1 LTRGPQT
8 GKLPVAGSTGRI
20 KPVDTG
26 VNIRRHATTLLSRSR
41 EKSREVRPEKECSSL
56 QSDRTLTCADCGQ
69 EFVFT
74 ASEQQFYTD
83 RGFSDPRRC
92 RNCRAQRKAS
102 MGSDSSGGGYSAGG
116 GGGYSAGGAG
126 GFRERRPREM
136 FDATCS
142 NCGKT
147 AQVPFRPTSGKPVYC
162 DDCFSR
168 RRA

>member
-1 LTRGPQT
+1 LQT
-8 GKLPVAGSTGRI
+8 
-20 KPVDTG
+20 
-26 VNIRRHATTLLSRSR
+26 
-41 EKSREVRPEKECSSL
+41 
-56 QSDRTLTCADCGQ
+56 DRTLTCADCGQ

-92 RNCRAQRKAS
+92 RNCRAARKAS
-102 MGSDSSGGGYSAGG
+102 MGSGDSSMG
-116 GGGYSAGGAG
+116 GGGYSSGGSG
-126 GFRERRPREM
+126 GYRERRPREM
-136 FDATCS
+136 FEATCS

-147 AQVPFRPTSGKPVYC
+147 AMVPFRPTSGKPVYC

>member
-1 LTRGPQT
+1 MQT
-8 GKLPVAGSTGRI
+8 
-20 KPVDTG
+20 
-26 VNIRRHATTLLSRSR
+26 
-41 EKSREVRPEKECSSL
+41 
-56 QSDRTLTCADCGQ
+56 DRTLTCADCGQ

-92 RNCRAQRKAS
+92 GNCRAARKAQ
-102 MGSDSSGGGYSAGG
+102 MGSGDSMGG
-116 GGGYSAGGAG
+116 GGGYSSGGAG
-126 GFRERRPREM
+126 GYRERRPREM
-136 FDATCS
+136 FEATCS

-147 AQVPFRPTSGKPVYC
+147 AMVPFRPTSGKPVYC

>member
-1 LTRGPQT
+1 MN
-8 GKLPVAGSTGRI
+8 A
-20 KPVDTG
+20 
-26 VNIRRHATTLLSRSR
+26 
-41 EKSREVRPEKECSSL
+41 
-56 QSDRTLTCADCGQ
+56 DRTLTCADCGQ

-74 ASEQQFYTD
+74 ASEQQFYSD

-92 RNCRAQRKAS
+92 RSCRAARKAQMGGSESSS
-102 MGSDSSGGGYSAGG
+102 MGG
-116 GGGYSAGGAG
+116 GGGYGGGG

-136 FDATCS
+136 FEATCS

-147 AQVPFRPTSGKPVYC
+147 AMVPFRPTSGKPVYC

>member
-1 LTRGPQT
+1 MN
-8 GKLPVAGSTGRI
+8 V
-20 KPVDTG
+20 
-26 VNIRRHATTLLSRSR
+26 
-41 EKSREVRPEKECSSL
+41 
-56 QSDRTLTCADCGQ
+56 DRTLTCADCGQ

-74 ASEQQFYTD
+74 ASEQQFYQE

-92 RNCRAQRKAS
+92 RSCRAARKAS
-102 MGSDSSGGGYSAGG
+102 MGSGDSMGGGGGGGGYSAGG
-116 GGGYSAGGAG
+116 GGG

-136 FDATCS
+136 FEATCS

-147 AQVPFRPTSGKPVYC
+147 AMVPFRPTSGKPVYC

>member
-1 LTRGPQT
+1 MN
-8 GKLPVAGSTGRI
+8 V
-20 KPVDTG
+20 
-26 VNIRRHATTLLSRSR
+26 
-41 EKSREVRPEKECSSL
+41 
-56 QSDRTLTCADCGQ
+56 DRTLTCADCGQ

-74 ASEQQFYTD
+74 SSEQQFYQE

-92 RNCRAQRKAS
+92 RSCRAARKAS
-102 MGSDSSGGGYSAGG
+102 MGSGDSSMGGGGGYSAGG
-116 GGGYSAGGAG
+116 GGG

-136 FDATCS
+136 FEATCS

-147 AQVPFRPTSGKPVYC
+147 AMVPFRPTSGKPVYC

>member
-1 LTRGPQT
+1 MD
-8 GKLPVAGSTGRI
+8 V
-20 KPVDTG
+20 
-26 VNIRRHATTLLSRSR
+26 
-41 EKSREVRPEKECSSL
+41 
-56 QSDRTLTCADCGQ
+56 DRTLTCADCGQ

-74 ASEQQFYTD
+74 ASEQQFYQE

-92 RNCRAQRKAS
+92 RSCRAARKAS
-102 MGSDSSGGGYSAGG
+102 MGSGDSSMGGGGGGYSAGG
-116 GGGYSAGGAG
+116 GGGG

-136 FDATCS
+136 FEATCS

-147 AQVPFRPTSGKPVYC
+147 AMVPFRPTSGKPVYC

>member
-1 LTRGPQT
+1 
-8 GKLPVAGSTGRI
+8 
-20 KPVDTG
+20 
-26 VNIRRHATTLLSRSR
+26 
-41 EKSREVRPEKECSSL
+41 L
-56 QSDRTLTCADCGQ
+56 QADRTLTCADCGQ

-74 ASEQQFYTD
+74 ASEQQFYQE

-92 RNCRAQRKAS
+92 RSCRAARKAS
-102 MGSDSSGGGYSAGG
+102 MGSGDSMGGG
-116 GGGYSAGGAG
+116 GGGYSAGGGG

-147 AQVPFRPTSGKPVYC
+147 AQVPFRPTSGKPVFC
-162 DDCFSR
+162 DDCFQR

>member
-1 LTRGPQT
+1 MN
-8 GKLPVAGSTGRI
+8 A
-20 KPVDTG
+20 
-26 VNIRRHATTLLSRSR
+26 
-41 EKSREVRPEKECSSL
+41 
-56 QSDRTLTCADCGQ
+56 DRTLTCADCGQ

-74 ASEQQFYTD
+74 ASEQQFYSD

-92 RNCRAQRKAS
+92 RSCRAARKAQMGGNESSS
-102 MGSDSSGGGYSAGG
+102 MG
-116 GGGYSAGGAG
+116 GGGYSGGAG

-136 FDATCS
+136 FEATCS

-147 AQVPFRPTSGKPVYC
+147 AMVPFRPTSGKPVFC

>member
-1 LTRGPQT
+1 MN
-8 GKLPVAGSTGRI
+8 A
-20 KPVDTG
+20 
-26 VNIRRHATTLLSRSR
+26 
-41 EKSREVRPEKECSSL
+41 
-56 QSDRTLTCADCGQ
+56 DRTLTCADCGQ

-92 RNCRAQRKAS
+92 RSCRAARKAQMGGSESSS
-102 MGSDSSGGGYSAGG
+102 MGGGYGGAGG
-116 GGGYSAGGAG
+116 G

-136 FDATCS
+136 FEATCS

-147 AQVPFRPTSGKPVYC
+147 AMVPFRPTSGKPVYC